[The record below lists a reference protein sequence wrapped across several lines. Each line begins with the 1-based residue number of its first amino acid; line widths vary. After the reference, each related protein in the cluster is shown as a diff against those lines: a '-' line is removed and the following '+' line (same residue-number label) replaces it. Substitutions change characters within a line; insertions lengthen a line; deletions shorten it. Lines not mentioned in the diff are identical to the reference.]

1 MKILNSIF
9 FVLFALGLA
18 SCQTEPTY
26 RIFGVWEKGDGQLVR
41 LVEGWGENP
50 DRTLDSAFVVDGK
63 YELKAPLG
71 QSGRRAF
78 LKLGEKYYMPVFLN
92 EEPIEASVGAVPDDT
107 SFRFRTIGGEEQKVM
122 EKAGELIAFR
132 GFAMMFGADLEG
144 PEEMFESFIDT
155 NRNREAIAYFMDDLL
170 DSKYSLPTIEK
181 DYANLAPEVKAS
193 VAGQALLQRIEFM
206 KPTAMGGIAPDI
218 QLADTTGKTISLYSL
233 RGNYVLLDFWAS
245 WCSPCREEIP
255 NLKEIYAAYHD
266 KGLEIYSVSL
276 DSKREAWTKAL
287 NELEMPWVHVSSLK
301 GWDCPTAK
309 RYGVTSIPK
318 MYLLDPQ
325 GKIIGIDLRGETLK
339 EKIAFLNEN
348 L

>member
-1 MKILNSIF
+1 
-9 FVLFALGLA
+9 
-18 SCQTEPTY
+18 
-26 RIFGVWEKGDGQLVR
+26 
-41 LVEGWGENP
+41 
-50 DRTLDSAFVVDGK
+50 
-63 YELKAPLG
+63 
-71 QSGRRAF
+71 
-78 LKLGEKYYMPVFLN
+78 
-92 EEPIEASVGAVPDDT
+92 
-107 SFRFRTIGGEEQKVM
+107 
-122 EKAGELIAFR
+122 
-132 GFAMMFGADLEG
+132 
-144 PEEMFESFIDT
+144 
-155 NRNREAIAYFMDDLL
+155 
-170 DSKYSLPTIEK
+170 
-181 DYANLAPEVKAS
+181 
-193 VAGQALLQRIEFM
+193 
-206 KPTAMGGIAPDI
+206 MGGIAPDI

-245 WCSPCREEIP
+245 WCGPCREEIP